1 MYDYRQ
7 AMKDDITDY
16 ILNNY
21 DLSDYETYD
30 EALDAI
36 EDDLWVE
43 DCITGNGGMFYD
55 TEEKCLQYVGNN
67 LKLLF
72 EAADAYEWSI
82 DQIKD
87 KNNPAQHCDCL
98 IRCYLLGECLNKVL
112 HDMWEG
118 EENEESESN

>member
-21 DLSDYETYD
+21 DLSNYATYMK
-30 EALDAI
+30 ALDAI
-36 EDDLWVE
+36 EGDLWAE

-55 TEEKCLQYVGNN
+55 TEENCLKYVGEN

-72 EAADAYEWSI
+72 EAAYEFDCNMDDI
-82 DQIKD
+82 RNR
-87 KNNPAQHCDCL
+87 NNPAQHCDCL
-98 IRCYLLGECLNKVL
+98 IRCYLLGECLNDVL